1 METKPYI
8 QALRNKL
15 LFTWVPFLRP
25 AVYAFYSPESAPV
38 FVMGNQKS
46 GTSAVAALLARAC
59 GLSYDIDIG
68 GFRVSEYAAIYADRD
83 ELPSLIRQRAAIEF
97 SKGLVKEP
105 NLTFLLPEMLRLYP
119 RSRLAFVMRDPR
131 ANIRSTLNRLKIPG
145 NLAQIRPGDYPEL
158 SPMWRAIL
166 FNEWIGEPDRDLNYV
181 GRSAERWR
189 IAAEHYQS
197 AGEAAELIRYED
209 FRLAKKTVIE
219 DLATRLGLT
228 VKHDIS
234 PYVDVQYQPGGQRT
248 TDFRSFFGPANLA
261 TIERECAA
269 GMRIFNY
276 QPTTEAI

>member
-1 METKPYI
+1 MESKAYK

-15 LFTWVPFLRP
+15 LFNWTPFIRP
-25 AVYAFYSPESAPV
+25 MVYSFYAAESAPV

-68 GFRVSEYAAIYADRD
+68 GFRVPEYNNIYADQGQ
-83 ELPSLIRQRAAIEF
+83 LPLLIRQRAAIEF

-119 RSRLAFVMRDPR
+119 RSRHAFVVRDPR

-145 NLAQIRPGDYPEL
+145 DLPQINPDEYPEL

-166 FNEWIGEPDRDLNYV
+166 FNKWVGEPNRDLNYV

-209 FRLAKKTVIE
+209 FRASKQTAIE
-219 DLATRLGLT
+219 DLAARLGLT

-234 PYVDVQYQPGGQRT
+234 AYVDVQYQPAGQRT
-248 TDFRSFFGPANLA
+248 TDFLSFFGPANLA
-261 TIERECAA
+261 AIEQECAA
-269 GMRIFNY
+269 GMRIFHY
-276 QPTTEAI
+276 PTSPKTI